1 MTCGQSV
8 FDTTCLGGFTQNST
22 GYKDYHPRKLYK
34 ELCKL
39 EPEEGRS
46 LNTNFSIT
54 CTGGNPLYIVRYEF
68 SYVLQNGLHEVLY
81 QGSERSY
88 RTVLLSGISTIKA
101 VIIDGRGNKT
111 EFSLNVKVKSIAS
124 TCEDWIRKINMYFR
138 RGDKTLGAWSLLE
151 SLLSINGSVKKCPQL
166 DEIVL
171 NLTSDMKMETTQDVL
186 KVTLLLGT
194 MLDGMEDVSTS
205 ALLRTTNILKK
216 IVKHIREDF
225 RIPGSRLDS
234 SFSAVVENVLFNL
247 GKALKIGSQNSNFTN
262 YDRTGFNTNI
272 NATKTLL
279 SLKDQIIEVLRLSLK
294 NVTTRNY
301 TMQSKY
307 LSITVVSLRGGEV
320 DNFTIVAGQ
329 SRFIIP
335 DINPVGEVISFLEM
349 WTTPF
354 NPFTWDQTSERVTSH
369 VAGLE
374 VRDEKGDIINMSD
387 PSREITV
394 ILPLDKKTTDK
405 ILKGST
411 YYRRMKIN
419 HNITVQYG
427 QSFVNVS
434 FMPQSSDLVISKVKV
449 ISATTQNY
457 SECENV
463 RDKWIK
469 RGRIHCN
476 GNVAVS
482 FMAINPGRYL
492 VDAIFTVKESK
503 MKKIT
508 QSSKPERGKATCV
521 TIKNPPA
528 VNEVKYIS
536 VQVSESA
543 CLFWETETSA
553 WKTTGCRVEKVIS
566 NSGLKCACN
575 HLTSFGGA
583 YLVPPNDL
591 SFVKVLQEL
600 RSPNDSGKFL
610 VLVVLIATILL
621 YLVAII
627 FARRED
633 RRDKAKI
640 QDSVPPVFYRSSES
654 ANCRYELTI
663 KTGVWLGSGTTAN
676 VSFVLFGV
684 EGRSSTLTIQ
694 QDFYAGFH
702 PKFARGTE
710 HKFAAILDKDL
721 GDIYKLHVS
730 HDNSGYNPSW
740 FLDYIKIIP
749 AGTDKSWKFSF
760 DTWLS
765 LEDESLSNE
774 CIRSPSNAQGSVT
787 GRALHEMLSDGH
799 LWMSIITK
807 TPGSC
812 FSRVQRISSC
822 LCLLYCTM
830 AVNAMFYSWS
840 NQPSQT
846 INLGPLRFSAQQA
859 MTSIQSILFIVPI
872 HIIITLF
879 RKASARPQ
887 NRFWRCF
894 LYLTWGLLCLVTAM
908 SAGLTVSY
916 SLMWGSEKSQEWIS
930 SVSVS
935 FFQDV
940 LILQPFK
947 CFLLAMLWSVFSNC
961 RVRKV
966 SSSQQFSG
974 KTADDNRSSASTK
987 SSKLSA
993 SRRKSVAM
1001 ARRRLM
1007 IRQTL
1012 FYIFFFVVI
1021 GILTYGKRDFSRYLL
1036 FKSLADHTESFEEVK
1051 DKTSLW
1057 NWINGSLITYLY
1069 STNQESS
1076 ELASTV
1082 IGMVRIRQL
1091 RVRKAQCPADKITNW
1106 WQQTCLESYSRKNE
1120 HSEPFHPTKGTS
1132 PLQFNRCPIPW
1143 MYKTGKELGSSS
1155 KWGRHAW
1162 YGGGGY
1168 LAELGYEEET
1178 ARAIT
1183 NLLQSE
1189 SWVDRQTS
1197 AIVLEFSL
1205 LNSGT
1210 NILAVSSFFVEFL
1223 PTGQATV
1230 KRSINIISLYDTEAI
1245 LQIFQGMCLVF
1256 FIAMV
1261 LFIIGETI
1269 AHIVRRRWRY
1279 LCSFWCLLDLGHLAT
1294 SILLLVSSFM
1304 KSYLT
1309 TTSVL
1314 RLKENMFAHTSF
1326 ETPLLWAEV
1335 ENSLL
1340 AILTFLATLKL
1351 LQLTY
1356 FNFYTRLFSCALRI
1370 WMHDLPS
1377 FCLVLSIIF
1386 LAFLEIGVLVFG
1398 PSIGRYSSFWRA
1410 FAFQLEITLG
1420 KVRTRPIKELA
1431 EGVPIFGHVLV
1442 VSLLFSIT
1450 IVLMNFFVSTLND
1463 ALAEAKTAEMD
1474 KEAEQAMTVGR
1485 PVNITVEKADG
1496 VNVAPENKDNG
1507 RKGEKIR
1514 GGEKTERGSRAILFD
1529 KVSKGLKTKAF
1540 FDEISEQ
1547 LKTIDTLQLPILRL
1561 KVDKVC
1567 RRIENAIANEIDTG
1581 EPSTVNQKGKRRV
1594 HFGSSV
1600 RIPFT

>member
-1 MTCGQSV
+1 MAKFLLLFIAFQEFVLVAESFVTRGSFILNNGEVLEINTTAPYINCPSFRNYTSSLQNRSSPHGSHLVAHIDFGGSIEFRSGSKVKVFGKYALSITSQNGNILAHADVNMTCGQSV

-787 GRALHEMLSDGH
+787 
-799 LWMSIITK
+799 
-807 TPGSC
+807 
-812 FSRVQRISSC
+812 
-822 LCLLYCTM
+822 
-830 AVNAMFYSWS
+830 
-840 NQPSQT
+840 
-846 INLGPLRFSAQQA
+846 
-859 MTSIQSILFIVPI
+859 
-872 HIIITLF
+872 
-879 RKASARPQ
+879 
-887 NRFWRCF
+887 
-894 LYLTWGLLCLVTAM
+894 
-908 SAGLTVSY
+908 
-916 SLMWGSEKSQEWIS
+916 
-930 SVSVS
+930 
-935 FFQDV
+935 
-940 LILQPFK
+940 
-947 CFLLAMLWSVFSNC
+947 
-961 RVRKV
+961 
-966 SSSQQFSG
+966 
-974 KTADDNRSSASTK
+974 
-987 SSKLSA
+987 
-993 SRRKSVAM
+993 
-1001 ARRRLM
+1001 
-1007 IRQTL
+1007 
-1012 FYIFFFVVI
+1012 VI